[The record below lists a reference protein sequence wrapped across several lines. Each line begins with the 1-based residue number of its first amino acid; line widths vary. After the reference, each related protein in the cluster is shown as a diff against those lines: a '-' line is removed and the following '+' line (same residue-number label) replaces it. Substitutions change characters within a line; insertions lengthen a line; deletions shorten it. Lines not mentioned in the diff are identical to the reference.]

1 MRSNS
6 ISFTLPTIFSMCRS
20 QNISFLMASTMPITC
35 FRVVCRLLVQNASA
49 VYFSVALFLLQCIFA
64 DEAHLLFVFLILVML
79 DISPEGCCHPGL
91 DESDCHLQI
100 ILSLM
105 NLLFLV
111 CLWCRSE
118 TVSCNWCTPWRTVT
132 RVKRV
137 PSSLTIRFLFS
148 MKEWIHPFAL
158 ELILKCLSLCNR
170 RRMYKTWNKNKNR
183 ESIRDSTA
191 ELQVKIIWS
200 CFINK

>member
-1 MRSNS
+1 
-6 ISFTLPTIFSMCRS
+6 
-20 QNISFLMASTMPITC
+20 
-35 FRVVCRLLVQNASA
+35 
-49 VYFSVALFLLQCIFA
+49 
-64 DEAHLLFVFLILVML
+64 
-79 DISPEGCCHPGL
+79 
-91 DESDCHLQI
+91 
-100 ILSLM
+100 LSLM

-183 ESIRDSTA
+183 EKASEI
-191 ELQVKIIWS
+191 QQPS
-200 CFINK
+200 CKSKSFGLVL